1 MVVVMLTASIVLLA
15 ACGASAAA
23 AACNAKLLKA
33 CVPALTTGVTPTGEC
48 CSNVKAQQS
57 CLCQFAKNPAY
68 ARYVGSPNTR
78 RTIAACGVAPLHC
91 S

>member
-1 MVVVMLTASIVLLA
+1 MVMMLTTSIVLLA
-15 ACGASAAA
+15 GVATSAAA
-23 AACNAKLLKA
+23 SCNTKLLKS
-33 CVPALTTGVTPTGEC
+33 CVPALTTGVTPTAEC

-78 RTIAACGVAPLHC
+78 RTIAACGVSPLHC